1 MKILPVA
8 AIRQADAYT
17 IAHEPIASVDL
28 MERAARACYG
38 WFHANISRQKKIT
51 IVCGMG
57 NNGGDGLALARM
69 LILAG
74 YDVNSVVVSHAKQYT
89 ADAQTN
95 LHRLEKTGHVPAF
108 IDKKTDIKKTVFAD
122 VVVDALLGSG
132 LSKPLEGLLAAVVEA
147 MNLSPGIKV
156 AIDIPSGLFADNN
169 LDNPLISVFKADFTL
184 TFQCPK
190 LSFSLPNTGD
200 FAGVFVVL
208 NISLHPKFIDEVET
222 NYFYTTQV
230 EAERIV
236 IPRKKFDH
244 KGTFGHALIVAGS
257 KGKMG
262 AAVLASKAALR
273 AGCGLLTAHVPGIG
287 YHILQTAVP
296 EAMVSADQESD
307 SISHIKPDV
316 KFDAVGIGPGIEKG
330 SFTTRALL
338 YFFIENSVPLVV
350 DADALNILSV
360 QNGWGQLPENSILT
374 PHPGEF
380 ERMAG
385 AWKSAEEM
393 LEKARDFAQ
402 KNKMVLVLKGA
413 HTAICLPNGH
423 VHFNGSGSAAMAT
436 PGSGDVLT
444 GILTSLLAQ
453 GYSAQDAAILGVFI
467 HGKAGEM
474 AAKKHGIECVIAQD
488 LIEEVRFLF

>member
-17 IAHEPIASVDL
+17 ITYEPIASTDL

-38 WFHANISRQKKIT
+38 WFHANISRQKKIA

-74 YDVNSVVVSHAKQYT
+74 YSVKTLVVSHAKQFS
-89 ADAQTN
+89 ADAQIN
-95 LHRLEKTGHVPAF
+95 LDRLKKIGHAPEIIGNKADF
-108 IDKKTDIKKTVFAD
+108 KKIVFAD

-132 LSKPLEGLLAAVVEA
+132 LSKPLEGLLADIVNA
-147 MNLSPGIKV
+147 MNLAPSLKV
-156 AIDIPSGLFADNN
+156 AIDIPTGLFADDNR
-169 LDNPLISVFKADFTL
+169 DNPLTDVFRADHTL

-190 LSFSLPNTGD
+190 LAFLLPITGD
-200 FAGVFVVL
+200 FVGAFVVL
-208 NISLHPKFIDEVET
+208 NIGLHPKFIDEVET

-230 EAERIV
+230 EADKIV
-236 IPRKKFDH
+236 ISRKKFDH

-273 AGCGLLTAHVPGIG
+273 AGCGLLTAHVPSIG

-296 EAMVSADQESD
+296 EAMVSADQEMD

-316 KFDAVGIGPGIEKG
+316 KFDAVGIGPGIDKG

-380 ERMAG
+380 ERMVG
-385 AWKSAEEM
+385 AWQNPEEM
-393 LEKARDFAQ
+393 LEKARHFAQ

-413 HTAICLPNGH
+413 HTAICLPSGH
-423 VHFNGSGSAAMAT
+423 VYFNGSGSPALAT

-444 GILTSLLAQ
+444 GILTALLAQ
-453 GYSAQDAAILGVFI
+453 GYSAHDAAILGVYI
-467 HGKAGEM
+467 HGKAGEY
-474 AAKKHGIECVIAQD
+474 AAQKRGVESVIAQD
-488 LIEEVRFLF
+488 LVEEINF